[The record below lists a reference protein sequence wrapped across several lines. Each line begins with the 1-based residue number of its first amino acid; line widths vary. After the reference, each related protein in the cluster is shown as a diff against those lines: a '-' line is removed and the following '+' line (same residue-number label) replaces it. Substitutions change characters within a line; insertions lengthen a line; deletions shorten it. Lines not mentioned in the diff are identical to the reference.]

1 MKINPYLS
9 FNGDCKAALTFYA
22 QVLQGQIVM
31 MMTYADAPAE
41 MQCSPDSRDQVMH
54 GRLVVGDQVLMG
66 SDAPSGHYQ
75 PTQGVHVTLNVDTP
89 EEAERVYNALSE
101 GGTVHM
107 KLEETFWAQRFAMF
121 ADRFG
126 TAWMIN
132 CEKPH
137 PGQA

>member
-22 QVLQGQIVM
+22 EVLRGQIAM
-31 MMTYADAPAE
+31 MMTYADAPAG
-41 MQCSPDSRDQVMH
+41 MPVPPGARDKVMH
-54 GRLVVGDQVLMG
+54 GRLTVGDQVLMA
-66 SDAPSGHYQ
+66 SDAPEGRYQ
-75 PTQGVHVTLNVDTP
+75 PAQGVSVTLNVDTP
-89 EEAERVYNALSE
+89 EEAERIYNALSE

-107 KLEETFWAQRFAMF
+107 KLEETFWAKRFAMF
-121 ADRFG
+121 ADRYG

-137 PGQA
+137 IG